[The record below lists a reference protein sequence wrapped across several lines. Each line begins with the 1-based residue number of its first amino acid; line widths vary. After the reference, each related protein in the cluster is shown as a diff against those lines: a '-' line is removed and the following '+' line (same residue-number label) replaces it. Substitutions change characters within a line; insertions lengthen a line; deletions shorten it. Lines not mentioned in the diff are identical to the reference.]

1 MAKPAVDQLAAAAG
15 QLATAST
22 GLMEEGLPWYR
33 DLGAQERA
41 WVGQVA
47 QAGIGAF
54 IDWYRRPASQ
64 QQITVDVF
72 GAAPPEL
79 ARVLSLEQTVALV
92 RTTIAVVESAIDEL
106 AVGSEEARAA
116 LREGVLRYSREI
128 AFAAAEVYARAAE
141 AQGAWLARIE
151 AIVVDALLR
160 DEMDESI
167 TGRLGSLGWQSSTPA
182 VVVAGSAPSA
192 SDPSAGDALGLLR
205 RAMQAQRLNV
215 LTGIQ
220 GEVLLAVVGGS
231 EDSTRVARL
240 LVPHFGEGPVVHSA
254 VLPSLA
260 SVGAGARTVLAGLAA
275 ARGWRDAPR
284 PVRVDELLPERV
296 LSGDADAASE
306 LIERVYAPLAEDDA
320 LLETAAVYLESAGS
334 LEATARALFIHP
346 NTVRHRLR
354 RIAEVTG
361 YSPSDP
367 REAYVLRTALTTGRL
382 ADG

>member
-15 QLATAST
+15 QLATASI

-92 RTTIAVVESAIDEL
+92 RTTIAVVESAVNEL
-106 AVGSEEARAA
+106 DIESEEARAA

-141 AQGAWLARIE
+141 AQGAWSARVE

-167 TGRLGSLGWQSSTPA
+167 TGRLGSLGWQSSAPA

-192 SDPSAGDALGLLR
+192 SDPSAGDVLGLLR
-205 RAMQAQRLNV
+205 RAMHAQRLNV

-231 EDSTRVARL
+231 DDARIARL
-240 LVPHFGEGPVVHSA
+240 LVPHFGGGPVVHSA

-296 LSGDADAASE
+296 LSGDADAVRE
-306 LIERVYAPLAEDDA
+306 LVERIYQPLAADAA
-320 LLETAAVYLESAGS
+320 LLETTAVYLERAGS

-354 RIAEVTG
+354 RITDATG
-361 YSPSDP
+361 YSPADP
-367 REAYVLRTALTTGRL
+367 RDAYVLRTALTTGRL
-382 ADG
+382 TQ